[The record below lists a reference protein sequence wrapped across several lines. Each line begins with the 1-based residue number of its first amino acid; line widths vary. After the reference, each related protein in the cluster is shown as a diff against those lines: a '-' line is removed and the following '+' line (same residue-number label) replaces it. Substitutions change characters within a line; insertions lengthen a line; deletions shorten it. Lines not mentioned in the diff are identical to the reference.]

1 MNDFLLQG
9 VPACFHCKQGEA
21 MRSKSNMNTAS
32 SSIFAVCILE
42 STKVYYANL
51 AALKRLYFEK
61 N

>member
-1 MNDFLLQG
+1 MN
-9 VPACFHCKQGEA
+9 A
-21 MRSKSNMNTAS
+21 AS

-42 STKVYYANL
+42 STEVYCANL